1 MNFFGNMREKPP
13 NVSDSQPQKSAKAI
27 FMMAFTNSV
36 HVVVDCLIQRVGSLS
51 SPKMCMLAIRG
62 GRLDSE
68 MVSPKKIFVA

>member
-13 NVSDSQPQKSAKAI
+13 NVSDSQPEESAKAI

-36 HVVVDCLIQRVGSLS
+36 HVIVHGLIQSVGSLS
-51 SPKMCMLAIRG
+51 SPEMYMLAIRG

-68 MVSPKKIFVA
+68 MVSPKEFFVA